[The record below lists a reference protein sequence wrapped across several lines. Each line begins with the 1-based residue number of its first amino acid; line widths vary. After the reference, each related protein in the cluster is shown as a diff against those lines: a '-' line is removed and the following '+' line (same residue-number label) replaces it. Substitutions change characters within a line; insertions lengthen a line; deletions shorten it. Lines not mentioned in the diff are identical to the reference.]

1 MGKTEA
7 LTLPLSLC
15 STEENSANGTESK
28 NLGNTPQRTTYFSS
42 PMNLSRKETRLKQNQ
57 EITPT
62 VDQNKN
68 VILGSSGILD
78 CQKDFNDL
86 LQERAKLLF
95 PEFFAPDAR
104 TRLDQNTDLI
114 DGSKYTDSI
123 LSSWLRLFGARAMPV
138 GNTGHSTVPVSGK
151 IETKVEHLK

>member
-1 MGKTEA
+1 
-7 LTLPLSLC
+7 
-15 STEENSANGTESK
+15 
-28 NLGNTPQRTTYFSS
+28 
-42 PMNLSRKETRLKQNQ
+42 MNLSRKETRLKQNQ
-57 EITPT
+57 GITPP

-68 VILGSSGILD
+68 VILGSNGILD